1 MQYASMRR
9 SEKAGHKIMG
19 ETILYGHEPMVAGDA
34 RADGERLW
42 VSAGDLES
50 ATGWV
55 SKPEGL
61 CKDEACVPM
70 PADGSWLDGE
80 GRVDLTAFAQR
91 FGRPIVHDEEHS
103 VWAFGE
109 SASTRRDHL
118 SSLQAPDFT
127 LPDLDGNMHSL
138 SDYRGKK
145 VMLLAWASW

>member
-1 MQYASMRR
+1 MSA
-9 SEKAGHKIMG
+9 
-19 ETILYGHEPMVAGDA
+19 TILYDRESVTAEDA
-34 RADGERLW
+34 REDGERLW
-42 VSAGDLES
+42 VSAKDLES

-55 SKPEGL
+55 LKPEGL
-61 CKDEACVPM
+61 CKGEVCSPL
-70 PADGSWLDGE
+70 PADGTWLDAE

-91 FGRPIVHDEEHS
+91 FGQPVVHDEEHS

-109 SASTRRDHL
+109 SASARRDHL

-145 VMLLAWASW
+145 VFLYAWASW

>member
-1 MQYASMRR
+1 MR
-9 SEKAGHKIMG
+9 A
-19 ETILYGHEPMVAGDA
+19 TILYDSETVTAEDA
-34 RADGERLW
+34 REDGERLW
-42 VSAGDLES
+42 VSAKDLES

-55 SKPEGL
+55 LRPYGL
-61 CKDEACVPM
+61 CKGEVCAPL
-70 PADGSWLDGE
+70 PADGSWLDAE

-91 FGRPIVHDEEHS
+91 FGQPVVHDEEHS

-109 SASTRRDHL
+109 SANSRRDHL